1 MGRKGIMEN
10 RGGRHDDGMKIS
22 RHPISER
29 RDRKRDRKGGRKE
42 RERETRCC
50 VHPTRERRT
59 VAGARLKYFHSNLPR
74 RLTSPSVAF

>member
-29 RDRKRDRKGGRKE
+29 RDRKRDRKGDRKE
-42 RERETRCC
+42 RERERLGVASVRRGRDEPWP
-50 VHPTRERRT
+50 VH
-59 VAGARLKYFHSNLPR
+59 A
-74 RLTSPSVAF
+74 

>member
-29 RDRKRDRKGGRKE
+29 RDRKRDRKGDRKE
-42 RERETRCC
+42 RDSVLRPSDEGETNRGRC
-50 VHPTRERRT
+50 TLEI
-59 VAGARLKYFHSNLPR
+59 FS
-74 RLTSPSVAF
+74 